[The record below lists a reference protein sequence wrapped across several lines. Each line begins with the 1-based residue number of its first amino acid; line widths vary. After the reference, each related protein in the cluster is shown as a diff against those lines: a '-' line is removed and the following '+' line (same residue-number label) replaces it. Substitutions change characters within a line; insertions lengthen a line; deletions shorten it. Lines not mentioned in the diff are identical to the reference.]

1 MELQDLAKKLGVK
14 AIIVSHFNHVSYK
27 DHITIIVN
35 NDLAI
40 DYMGKTYAPIPLTVN
55 GIDKSINTS
64 GIKKVLDAIKKE
76 LADKKL

>member
-14 AIIVSHFNHVSYK
+14 AIIVSHFNDMHYK

-35 NDLAI
+35 DDIAI

-64 GIKKVLDAIKKE
+64 SMRKTLDAIRKE
-76 LADKKL
+76 LADKKF